1 MISLTQKERETLL
14 ILFKDFTSFY
24 NANSISKVLG
34 ISHVGAQ
41 KIFKRLFNEGL
52 VSSKK
57 IGKSIIYKPKLD
69 DNYGSDLITFLL
81 SDEANNL
88 KRWKEEFKALFKKD
102 RIIMIY
108 GSAIKNYEQA
118 KDIDIMVVIKKRDL
132 DEVRKIIN
140 EKQAVLPKKIH
151 SIKLTEN
158 DLIKNIKEGK
168 EAIIDIVK
176 NAVILYGQAKY
187 LEVLKKQQTI

>member
-1 MISLTQKERETLL
+1 
-14 ILFKDFTSFY
+14 
-24 NANSISKVLG
+24 
-34 ISHVGAQ
+34 
-41 KIFKRLFNEGL
+41 
-52 VSSKK
+52 
-57 IGKSIIYKPKLD
+57 
-69 DNYGSDLITFLL
+69 
-81 SDEANNL
+81 
-88 KRWKEEFKALFKKD
+88 
-102 RIIMIY
+102 MIY

>member
-57 IGKSIIYKPKLD
+57 IGKSIIYKPKLED
-69 DNYGSDLITFLL
+69 DYVRNLITFLL